1 MTLFRQNFSADLP
14 IADMVYLSGFLAGE
28 SVDVS
33 LVASDGTT
41 ASLGTA
47 TADDGG
53 MGAVELRHAGLG
65 QGQYSVVAVG
75 DGGGK
80 ASASFIVK

>member
-1 MTLFRQNFSADLP
+1 MTLFRQNFAADTI

-28 SVDVS
+28 SVEVI

-47 TADDGG
+47 DADDGG
-53 MGAVELRHAGLG
+53 MGAVELRHSGLSE
-65 QGQYSVVAVG
+65 GQYSVAAFG

-80 ASASFIVK
+80 ASATFIVK